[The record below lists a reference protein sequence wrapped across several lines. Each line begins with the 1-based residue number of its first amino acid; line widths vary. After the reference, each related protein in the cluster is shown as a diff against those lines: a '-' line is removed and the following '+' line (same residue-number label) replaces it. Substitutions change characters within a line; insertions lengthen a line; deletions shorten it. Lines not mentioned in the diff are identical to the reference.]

1 MDTSKRLFDELL
13 ELRPRIKVRRLP
25 RHQMLNP
32 ACTFPARL
40 WRCRTELHYKRTVAR
55 QGRFI
60 VIHLLTP
67 FLGSVSV
74 TFPLP
79 RVGEKYRETNG
90 KGTQA
95 NGKDFGKEK
104 PQTVKFAVRR
114 GHEHGAGAPD
124 CLRSTSLRPD
134 H

>member
-60 VIHLLTP
+60 VVHLLTP
-67 FLGSVSV
+67 LSWLSFCHVS
-74 TFPLP
+74 LASCW
-79 RVGEKYRETNG
+79 RK
-90 KGTQA
+90 A
-95 NGKDFGKEK
+95 
-104 PQTVKFAVRR
+104 
-114 GHEHGAGAPD
+114 
-124 CLRSTSLRPD
+124 
-134 H
+134 